1 MTVGDLY
8 HVIFT
13 MNNTGAVIGNHSTD
27 RVINAPQ
34 NEAWSGVDTRKR
46 LLDGKLVNTVPTGSG
61 ATPVDAKTAFYR
73 SPDGTLSTNSSSGVL
88 TSLTVEAKI
97 QAGIDELKQEL
108 TEAKQ
113 KWASWQFW
121 SKIYASLLNRANPIH
136 LTPNSNDDSIIAL
149 AVVANNL
156 PSIWSS
162 PTSQTPNTPTQS
174 TSNVTTNVNPSS
186 TPVNNNTTTTWSSY
200 TANTT
205 QPAPKP
211 HATTNQS
218 TIDALMAQLN
228 GTRISDVKVAP
239 TTSWW
244 TSISRVRRRGKA
256 GFAIEVPIISLSRIL
271 TNQSLK
277 SIVRLSQSLDAN
289 KNNPVEAVAVIYG
302 YKSLRTNG
310 IKPWWVIRAKLKA
323 KAFRLWVW
331 RKPEAI
337 AKAMNDAI
345 TFYTDALKNITKENG
360 FDDKAI
366 QFKIQFLNQ
375 LISVKNTYMAQ
386 WANRYVSQMSGTPLP
401 TATSTQ
407 TQTTPIWQRASI
419 S

>member
-34 NEAWSGVDTRKR
+34 NEAWSGVDTKKR
-46 LLDGKLVNTVPTGSG
+46 LLGGKLVDTVPSGSG

-73 SPDGTLSTNSSSGVL
+73 SPDGTLSTNPSSGVL
-88 TSLTVEAKI
+88 TSLAVEAKI
-97 QAGIDELKQEL
+97 QAGIDSLKQEL
-108 TEAKQ
+108 AEAKQ

-186 TPVNNNTTTTWSSY
+186 TPVNNNTTTAWSPTQNTK
-200 TANTT
+200 TASSQTPQAN
-205 QPAPKP
+205 
-211 HATTNQS
+211 NQK

-228 GTRISDVKVAP
+228 GTRISDVTATP

-244 TSISRVRRRGKA
+244 TSISRVRRRSKA
-256 GFAIEVPIISLSRIL
+256 WFAVEVPIISLSKIL

-277 SIVRLSQSLDAN
+277 SIVRLSQSLNAN
-289 KNNPVEAVAVIYG
+289 KNNPVEAIAAIYG
-302 YKSLRTNG
+302 HRSIRKNGVLSWWYIKAMLKS
-310 IKPWWVIRAKLKA
+310 
-323 KAFRLWVW
+323 KAFRTWLL
-331 RKPEAI
+331 RKPEKVS
-337 AKAMNDAI
+337 KAMNDAI

-360 FDDKAI
+360 FDDKTT
-366 QFKIQFLNQ
+366 QFKTQFLNQ
-375 LISVKNTYMAQ
+375 LVSVRNTYMAQ
-386 WANRYVSQMSGTPLP
+386 WANRYVSQMSGTTIP
-401 TATSTQ
+401 TAT
-407 TQTTPIWQRASI
+407 TPQAS
-419 S
+419 